1 MSLVARIRSV
11 RIPFIAPAGGT
22 LNGYILTIMI
32 EKILAG
38 TLAIS
43 LSGCSMLGGFNALDP
58 KNLIKTAA
66 TTGVTYVI
74 AGPIAAGANAA
85 TSIAVDSVLPD
96 DKPAI
101 SDIEAGNEE
110 QLRAYMFQ
118 NLTQTV
124 LYGII
129 GFLIFTNV
137 IGPWAAQRRAKR
149 KAEAL
154 AEENRRKA
162 KYDAMKA
169 ELNARRNKE

>member
-1 MSLVARIRSV
+1 
-11 RIPFIAPAGGT
+11 
-22 LNGYILTIMI
+22 MI

-38 TLAIS
+38 TLA
-43 LSGCSMLGGFNALDP
+43 LSIGGCSMLGGFNALDP

-101 SDIEAGNEE
+101 GDIEAGNQE

-118 NLTQTV
+118 NLTTTV
-124 LYGII
+124 LYAVI

-154 AEENRRKA
+154 AEENRRKE

-169 ELNARRNKE
+169 ELNARRNKD

>member
-1 MSLVARIRSV
+1 
-11 RIPFIAPAGGT
+11 
-22 LNGYILTIMI
+22 
-32 EKILAG
+32 
-38 TLAIS
+38 
-43 LSGCSMLGGFNALDP
+43 MLGGFNALDP

>member
-1 MSLVARIRSV
+1 MV
-11 RIPFIAPAGGT
+11 
-22 LNGYILTIMI
+22 
-32 EKILAG
+32 
-38 TLAIS
+38 S

-74 AGPIAAGANAA
+74 AGPLAAGANAA
-85 TSIAVDSVLPD
+85 TSIAIDSVLPD

-110 QLRAYMFQ
+110 QLRAYMFA
-118 NLTQTV
+118 NLTETI

-137 IGPWAAQRRAKR
+137 VGPWAAQRRAKR
-149 KAEAL
+149 KAEML
-154 AEENRRKA
+154 AEDKRRKD

-169 ELNARRNKE
+169 ELAARRNV

>member
-1 MSLVARIRSV
+1 
-11 RIPFIAPAGGT
+11 
-22 LNGYILTIMI
+22 MI

-38 TLAIS
+38 ILALSI
-43 LSGCSMLGGFNALDP
+43 SGCSMLGGFQALDP

-74 AGPIAAGANAA
+74 AGPLAAGANAA
-85 TSIAVDSVLPD
+85 TSRAVDSVLPE

-110 QLRAYMFQ
+110 QLRAYMFA
-118 NLTQTV
+118 NVTETI
-124 LYGII
+124 LYGAI

-137 IGPWAAQRRAKR
+137 VGPWAAQRRARR
-149 KAEAL
+149 KAEQAMTDQ
-154 AEENRRKA
+154 RRKD

-169 ELNARRNKE
+169 ELNARRSKD

>member
-1 MSLVARIRSV
+1 
-11 RIPFIAPAGGT
+11 
-22 LNGYILTIMI
+22 MI

-38 TLAIS
+38 TLMVS

-74 AGPIAAGANAA
+74 AGPLAAAGNAA

-110 QLRAYMFQ
+110 QLRAYMFA
-118 NLTQTV
+118 NLTETI
-124 LYGII
+124 LYGVI

-137 IGPWAAQRRAKR
+137 VGPWAAQRRAKR
-149 KAEAL
+149 KAEML
-154 AEENRRKA
+154 AEDKRRKD
-162 KYDAMKA
+162 KYDAKKA
-169 ELNARRNKE
+169 ELAARRNT

>member
-1 MSLVARIRSV
+1 
-11 RIPFIAPAGGT
+11 
-22 LNGYILTIMI
+22 MI

-38 TLAIS
+38 TLMVS

-74 AGPIAAGANAA
+74 AGPLAAAGNAA

-110 QLRAYMFQ
+110 QLRAYMFA
-118 NLTQTV
+118 NLTETI
-124 LYGII
+124 LYGVI

-137 IGPWAAQRRAKR
+137 VGPWASQRRAKR
-149 KAEAL
+149 KAEML
-154 AEENRRKA
+154 AEDKRRKD

-169 ELNARRNKE
+169 ELAARRNV

>member
-1 MSLVARIRSV
+1 
-11 RIPFIAPAGGT
+11 
-22 LNGYILTIMI
+22 MI

-38 TLAIS
+38 TLMVS

-74 AGPIAAGANAA
+74 AGPLAAAGNAA

-110 QLRAYMFQ
+110 QLRAYMFA
-118 NLTQTV
+118 NLTETI
-124 LYGII
+124 LYGVI

-137 IGPWAAQRRAKR
+137 VGPWAAQRRAKR
-149 KAEAL
+149 KAEML
-154 AEENRRKA
+154 AEDKRRKD

-169 ELNARRNKE
+169 ELAARRNV

>member
-1 MSLVARIRSV
+1 
-11 RIPFIAPAGGT
+11 
-22 LNGYILTIMI
+22 MI

-38 TLAIS
+38 TLMVS

-74 AGPIAAGANAA
+74 AGTIAAGANAA
-85 TSIAVDSVLPD
+85 TSIAIVSVLPD

-110 QLRAYMFQ
+110 QLRAYMFA
-118 NLTQTV
+118 NLTETI

-137 IGPWAAQRRAKR
+137 VGPWAAQRRAKR
-149 KAEAL
+149 KAEML
-154 AEENRRKA
+154 AEDKRRKD

-169 ELNARRNKE
+169 ELAARRNV

>member
-1 MSLVARIRSV
+1 MAI
-11 RIPFIAPAGGT
+11 
-22 LNGYILTIMI
+22 TI
-32 EKILAG
+32 G
-38 TLAIS
+38 
-43 LSGCSMLGGFNALDP
+43 GCSMLGGFNALDP

-74 AGPIAAGANAA
+74 AGPLAAGANAA

-110 QLRAYMFQ
+110 QLRAYMFA
-118 NLTQTV
+118 NLTETI

-149 KAEAL
+149 KAEQI
-154 AEENRRKA
+154 AEEKRRKE
-162 KYDAMKA
+162 KYDALKA
-169 ELNARRNKE
+169 ELAASRK

>member
-1 MSLVARIRSV
+1 
-11 RIPFIAPAGGT
+11 
-22 LNGYILTIMI
+22 MI

-38 TLAIS
+38 TLA
-43 LSGCSMLGGFNALDP
+43 LSIGGCSMLGGFNALDP

-66 TTGVTYVI
+66 TTAVTYVI
-74 AGPIAAGANAA
+74 AGPLAAGANAA
-85 TSIAVDSVLPD
+85 TSIAVDSILPD
-96 DKPAI
+96 DEPKI

-110 QLRAYMFQ
+110 QLKAYMFQ
-118 NLTQTV
+118 NLTETI

-149 KAEAL
+149 KAEQL
-154 AEENRRKA
+154 AADQRRKE

-169 ELNARRNKE
+169 ELAARNKL

>member
-1 MSLVARIRSV
+1 
-11 RIPFIAPAGGT
+11 
-22 LNGYILTIMI
+22 MI

-38 TLAIS
+38 TLMVS

-74 AGPIAAGANAA
+74 AGPLAAGANAA

-110 QLRAYMFQ
+110 QLRAYMFA
-118 NLTQTV
+118 NLTETI

-137 IGPWAAQRRAKR
+137 VGPWAAQRRAKR
-149 KAEAL
+149 KAEML
-154 AEENRRKA
+154 AEDKRRKD

-169 ELNARRNKE
+169 ELAARRNV

>member
-1 MSLVARIRSV
+1 
-11 RIPFIAPAGGT
+11 
-22 LNGYILTIMI
+22 MI
-32 EKILAG
+32 KKILAG
-38 TLAIS
+38 TLMVS

-74 AGPIAAGANAA
+74 AGPIAAAGNAA
-85 TSIAVDSVLPD
+85 TSIAIDSVLPD

-110 QLRAYMFQ
+110 QLRAYMFA
-118 NLTQTV
+118 NLTETI

-137 IGPWAAQRRAKR
+137 VGPWAAQRRAKR
-149 KAEAL
+149 KAEML
-154 AEENRRKA
+154 AEDKRRKD

-169 ELNARRNKE
+169 ELAARRNV

>member
-1 MSLVARIRSV
+1 
-11 RIPFIAPAGGT
+11 
-22 LNGYILTIMI
+22 MI

-38 TLAIS
+38 TLA
-43 LSGCSMLGGFNALDP
+43 LSIGGCSMLGGFNALDP

-66 TTGVTYVI
+66 TTTVTYVV
-74 AGPIAAGANAA
+74 AGPLAAAANAA
-85 TSIAVDSVLPD
+85 TSVAIDSVLPD

-101 SDIEAGNEE
+101 GDIEAGNEE

-118 NLTQTV
+118 NLTQNI
-124 LYGII
+124 LYLVI

-149 KAEAL
+149 KAEQL
-154 AEENRRKA
+154 AADQRRKE

-169 ELNARRNKE
+169 ELAARNKV

>member
-1 MSLVARIRSV
+1 
-11 RIPFIAPAGGT
+11 
-22 LNGYILTIMI
+22 MI

-38 TLAIS
+38 TLALS
-43 LSGCSMLGGFNALDP
+43 LGGCSMLGGFNALDP

-85 TSIAVDSVLPD
+85 TSIAIDSVLPD

-110 QLRAYMFQ
+110 QLRAYMFA
-118 NLTQTV
+118 NLTETI
-124 LYGII
+124 LYGVI

-137 IGPWAAQRRAKR
+137 VGPWAAQRREKR
-149 KAEAL
+149 KAEML
-154 AEENRRKA
+154 AEDKRRKD

-169 ELNARRNKE
+169 ELAARRNT